1 MSGIKSGTGNMEDLD
16 GLSIN
21 TIELKNMMD
30 EAIKAHLC
38 EESPLTTNNF
48 RTLEANNDVYG
59 LGYGWQTIGIEP
71 PTETLDET
79 IKRIVEEEI
88 NKAMKNAPKTTSK
101 AYGIEKYH
109 MKHK

>member
-1 MSGIKSGTGNMEDLD
+1 MGDLD
-16 GLSIN
+16 GLTIN

-48 RTLEANNDVYG
+48 RTLEANNDIYD
-59 LGYGWQTIGIEP
+59 LGYDWRTAGIP
-71 PTETLDET
+71 VPYTETLEET
-79 IKRIVEEEI
+79 IKRVVEEEI
-88 NKAMKNAPKTTSK
+88 NKAMKNTPKTTSK